1 MNLKKLQVKLAT
13 HYYYEVIDG
22 IYDSSIVMKAKL
34 EKDLQ
39 AQAADIEAD
48 KQLSSDEREYM
59 LSSLGDE
66 VFIAE
71 LTTELAGEMMIVALY
86 KTLEIGIKKMATF
99 SGLFTQKQTASFYR
113 MAELNKLMK
122 SKVCD
127 IKGLKHYKA
136 FDELRCIN
144 NSVKHNGVAN
154 NELASYPNWKKGQKL
169 TQLHTHYHRLK
180 DDVES
185 FITEMQNEIIKKI
198 P

>member
-22 IYDSSIVMKAKL
+22 IYDSSIVMKGKL

-71 LTTELAGEMMIVALY
+71 MTTELAGEMMIVALY
-86 KTLEIGIKKMATF
+86 KTLEIAIKKWQLLAG
-99 SGLFTQKQTASFYR
+99 SSRKNKQPLFTEWR
-113 MAELNKLMK
+113 N
-122 SKVCD
+122 
-127 IKGLKHYKA
+127 
-136 FDELRCIN
+136 
-144 NSVKHNGVAN
+144 
-154 NELASYPNWKKGQKL
+154 
-169 TQLHTHYHRLK
+169 
-180 DDVES
+180 
-185 FITEMQNEIIKKI
+185 
-198 P
+198 